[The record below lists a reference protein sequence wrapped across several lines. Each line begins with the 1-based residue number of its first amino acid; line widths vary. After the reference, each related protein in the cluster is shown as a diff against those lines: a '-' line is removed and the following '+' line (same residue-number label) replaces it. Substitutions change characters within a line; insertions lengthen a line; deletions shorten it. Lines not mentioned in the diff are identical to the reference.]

1 MIGMLFRISIHT
13 VPVLAEV
20 LEEAL
25 PAAGY
30 PVSLWTDAEGTVARI
45 DHFASTRE
53 EADSAAADLA
63 ARIADLSR
71 GEAWQIAVDAVP
83 REDWAESWKRF
94 FHAERVSDHV
104 IVRPS
109 WETLPL
115 GPGDHEVVI
124 DAGMC
129 FGTGQHGTTRACIKF
144 LDILASEGRRGTL
157 LDAGCGS
164 GILSIA
170 AAKLGFGPVTAI
182 DLDPSAVEQ
191 AIDNATNNGVNHS
204 IAFSE
209 ANVFHYLPPAAFD
222 LVAANI
228 EAPILVEAAGRFA
241 EHLCAPRPGA
251 ALLLAG
257 ILERQ
262 YDGVA
267 NAFNKLGFNE
277 RLRLTL
283 DGWTSGWWERR

>member
-1 MIGMLFRISIHT
+1 MTDTLYRVSIHT
-13 VPVLAEV
+13 VPLLAEV

-25 PAAGY
+25 PGAGHA
-30 PVSLWTDAEGTVARI
+30 VSLWTDAAGTLARI
-45 DHFASTRE
+45 DLFAPDHE
-53 EADSAAADLA
+53 AADRA
-63 ARIADLSR
+63 AEDLKRLISDLCR
-71 GEAWQIAVDAVP
+71 GEPWRISVDAIP

-94 FHAERVSDHV
+94 FHPERVSDRI

-109 WETLPL
+109 WETMPTR
-115 GPGDHEVVI
+115 PDDREVVI

-129 FGTGQHGTTRACIKF
+129 FGTGQHGTTRACIRF
-144 LDILASEGRRGTL
+144 LDTLAAEGRSGPM

-170 AAKLGFGPVTAI
+170 AVKLGFGPVTAI
-182 DLDPSAVEQ
+182 DFDPSAVEQ
-191 AIDNATNNGVNHS
+191 AGENCRRNSVA
-204 IAFSE
+204 E
-209 ANVFHYLPPAAFD
+209 AVTLGTADVLRYAPAAPFG

-228 EAPILVEAAGRFA
+228 EAPILLAATDRFA
-241 EHLCAPRPGA
+241 DHLCSREPGA

-262 YDGVA
+262 YADIA
-267 NAFNKLGFNE
+267 AAFAGRGFSE
-277 RLRLTL
+277 RQQLTL

>member
-1 MIGMLFRISIHT
+1 MTGPLFRVSIHT

-45 DHFASTRE
+45 DHFAATRA
-53 EADSAAADLA
+53 EADAAAAALGALA
-63 ARIADLSR
+63 TDLSR
-71 GEAWQIAVDAVP
+71 GEGWTLSVEPLP

-94 FHAERVSDHV
+94 FHAERVSDRV

-115 GPGDHEVVI
+115 GPDDREVVI

-129 FGTGQHGTTRACIKF
+129 FGTGQHGTTRACIRF
-144 LDILASEGRRGTL
+144 LDALAQAGRTGSL

-164 GILSIA
+164 GILSIT
-170 AAKLGFGPVTAI
+170 AAKLGFAPVTAI
-182 DLDPSAVEQ
+182 DFDASAVDQ
-191 AIDNATNNGVNHS
+191 ARENAAHNGVVDS
-204 IAFSE
+204 IAFSA
-209 ANVFHYLPPAAFD
+209 ANVFDYAPPAPFD
-222 LVAANI
+222 VVAANI
-228 EAPILVEAAGRFA
+228 EAPILLEAADRFA
-241 EHLCAPRPGA
+241 GRLCAPRPGA

-262 YDGVA
+262 YAGVA
-267 NAFNKLGFNE
+267 DAFTRHGFDE

>member
-1 MIGMLFRISIHT
+1 MTGMLHRVSIHT
-13 VPVLAEV
+13 VPALAEV

-30 PVSLWTDAEGTVARI
+30 PVSLWTNAEGTIARI
-45 DHFASTRE
+45 DHFAVTRE
-53 EADSAAADLA
+53 EADSAAAALSA
-63 ARIADLSR
+63 LTADLSR
-71 GEAWQIAVDAVP
+71 GEAWQIAVEAIP

-94 FHAERVSDHV
+94 FHAERVSERI

-115 GPGDHEVVI
+115 GPDDREVVI

-129 FGTGQHGTTRACIKF
+129 FGTGQHGTTRACIRF
-144 LDILASEGRRGTL
+144 LDALAATGRTGSL

-170 AAKLGFGPVTAI
+170 AAKLGFAPITAI
-182 DLDPSAVEQ
+182 DLDASAVEQ
-191 AIDNATNNGVNHS
+191 AGENAGHNGVKTS
-204 IAFSE
+204 IALST
-209 ANVFHYLPPAAFD
+209 ADVLHYCPPTVFD
-222 LVAANI
+222 VVAANI
-228 EAPILVEAAGRFA
+228 EAPILLEAAGRFA
-241 EHLCAPRPGA
+241 GRLCAPHPGA

-262 YDGVA
+262 YAGVA
-267 NAFNKLGFNE
+267 AAFDRLGFKEN
-277 RLRLTL
+277 LQLTL